1 MRGSKEDKTSL
12 AWVVKELSSSKYG
25 PECNQDPW
33 PVELVCCL
41 MSGQSQRLARCWQS
55 ALKCFRYLG
64 SPTVT
69 GVVDTGL
76 LYSQVIAR
84 VCLQPNLQTV
94 WFQLANTFCN
104 TSNKELCKMEK
115 FSEVRSYRSCTF
127 EFLCSNLAAP
137 MRIRQFCTKL
147 RSGQAENIPV
157 LVSKHLLA
165 KWPQASPVAMRE
177 GSHISNSS
185 IYFGSI
191 ISLCSMHGWKLSFH
205 LSCRSRIWSLQLCL
219 TQGNFVEIFSSV
231 WRLYITLEWI
241 YDRIM

>member
-1 MRGSKEDKTSL
+1 MCGSKEDKTSL

-76 LYSQVIAR
+76 LYSQVVAR

-94 WFQLANTFCN
+94 WFQLANTSATQATKSFVKWKN
-104 TSNKELCKMEK
+104 SLKSVVVLLSSSVQTWPLQWGSGN
-115 FSEVRSYRSCTF
+115 SARSCAPVRQRTF
-127 EFLCSNLAAP
+127 RYWYP
-137 MRIRQFCTKL
+137 
-147 RSGQAENIPV
+147 
-157 LVSKHLLA
+157 
-165 KWPQASPVAMRE
+165 
-177 GSHISNSS
+177 S
-185 IYFGSI
+185 IF
-191 ISLCSMHGWKLSFH
+191 
-205 LSCRSRIWSLQLCL
+205 
-219 TQGNFVEIFSSV
+219 
-231 WRLYITLEWI
+231 
-241 YDRIM
+241 